1 MKIKRIK
8 NGKRRTIGDSR
19 TTVKIGRLLQWWQKK
34 HESIDGFIKN
44 NKMLITFRRGFLEVN
59 KLWIIFQILMFKT
72 ALESSKKKTVYK
84 RNLVDKSDLLFIV

>member
-1 MKIKRIK
+1 MKIKKIK

-44 NKMLITFRRGFLEVN
+44 NKMLITFRMGFLEVN
-59 KLWIIFQILMFKT
+59 KLWIIFQIIMFKR
-72 ALESSKKKTVYK
+72 ALESSKK
-84 RNLVDKSDLLFIV
+84 NSIQA